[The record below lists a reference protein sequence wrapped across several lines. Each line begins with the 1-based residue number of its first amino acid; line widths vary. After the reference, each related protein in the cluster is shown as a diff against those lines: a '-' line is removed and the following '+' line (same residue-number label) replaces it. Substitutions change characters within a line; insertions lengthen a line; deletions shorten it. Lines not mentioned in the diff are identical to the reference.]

1 MAEHVCAISL
11 KGGRD
16 PTEAAVA
23 HLEALLKAGTL
34 QAILVP
40 RRSADG
46 RTYAHVLVTAPA
58 GLRGADPF
66 APVMPASCATALSR
80 LTKLEA
86 PKGRVG
92 VVMRPCEIAA
102 AIELAK
108 LLQVRFDNIAVIGID
123 CHGTTSVQ
131 DHIAMVEA
139 GKDTKAA
146 IISDIGLHREAC
158 RTCDWVEPQHRDM
171 LLGLFSEASGHLVV
185 AAEDERLLAGLP
197 EAPKDAV
204 AARETRVKQV
214 AERRAKA
221 RAEVFHEVDTNLQG
235 TRAFSA
241 HFGTCIVCHN
251 CMDQCPVCYCNECFF
266 ESQTFRYE
274 AEKML
279 RWAGTKGGLDMPTDK
294 HIFHLGRMGH
304 MVATCVACGM
314 CTQACPVDINVGRV
328 FKYVASQ
335 VQPMFDYKAG
345 RSLKDPLPQA
355 TYLEDELEP
364 R

>member
-1 MAEHVCAISL
+1 MEHHRTIKVHA
-11 KGGRD
+11 G
-16 PTEAAVA
+16 EAPSKAVVA
-23 HLEALLKAGTL
+23 HLRDLLKAGTL
-34 QAILVP
+34 EAVLVQKAT
-40 RRSADG
+40 SDSKS
-46 RTYAHVLVTAPA
+46 YAHVLVTKPEE
-58 GLRGADPF
+58 LDGADPF

-102 AIELAK
+102 AIELTK
-108 LLQVRFDNIAVIGID
+108 LLQVRLDNVVVIGTD
-123 CHGTTSVQ
+123 CHGTMSVQ
-131 DHIAMVEA
+131 DHIRLVEA
-139 GKDTKAA
+139 GKDPGKALET
-146 IISDIGLHREAC
+146 DLKLHREAC
-158 RTCDWVEPQHRDM
+158 RTCDWPEPQHRDM
-171 LLGLFSEASGHLVV
+171 LLGVFGAAGGHVIVV
-185 AAEDERLLAGLP
+185 AEDEGLLAGLP
-197 EAPKDAV
+197 EAPKEAV
-204 AARETRVKQV
+204 AARDAMVKRV
-214 AERRAKA
+214 AEERAKA
-221 RAEVFHEVDTNLQG
+221 RAEVFHEVDTKLQG
-235 TRAFSA
+235 TVAFGA

-279 RWAGTKGGLDMPTDK
+279 RWAKTKGGLDMPTDK
-294 HIFHLGRMGH
+294 AIFHLGRMGH

-328 FKYVASQ
+328 FKYVAAQ